1 MKLQSH
7 AHSMWDGLGV
17 GSRNSKLRMN
27 LHCARGQIGVFMLEF
42 AIQCQALLL
51 TVGSQEWGY
60 CKGLGEAGVSS
71 YCLSLKENKRG
82 TQAMLAN

>member
-1 MKLQSH
+1 
-7 AHSMWDGLGV
+7 
-17 GSRNSKLRMN
+17 
-27 LHCARGQIGVFMLEF
+27 MLEF